1 MKAHLNA
8 YLWFIG
14 FTLATKILV
23 VPVAKTMN
31 IPYVKD
37 L

>member
-1 MKAHLNA
+1 MNANVKA

-14 FTLATKILV
+14 FTLATKIIV
-23 VPVAKTMN
+23 APIAKTMN
-31 IPYVKD
+31 IPYVQD